1 MATPIGIGLIGLG
14 RHGMRYARHLLE
26 PLPEARLVAVCRR
39 DAAKGRAFAAD
50 RGLRFHEDYH
60 GLIADRAVQAVVV
73 VTPPS
78 LTRAICLE
86 AVRAGK
92 PLLIEKP
99 LAVSASDARV
109 MVEAADKA
117 GVPLMT
123 AQTLRFDA
131 AVQALKEES
140 AKVEPRRYV
149 VLTNR
154 VDPRPEVFQNPAD
167 YGGCGVLLEIGIHH
181 LDLIRFLTG
190 DEVREVSCDL
200 WREAPGEPESRAL
213 VRLRTVGGLPC
224 LIDVSRVS
232 EGRVGRAEWVGGK
245 GQIVA
250 DWYSHRL
257 SLVRSRTEVDEW
269 TVEDRPTLV
278 EVLRRFL
285 QALASNS
292 PMPVT
297 GLDGLRAVEIAEACY
312 ESAETGK
319 PARLG

>member
-1 MATPIGIGLIGLG
+1 MAASIGVGLIGLG
-14 RHGMRYARHLLE
+14 RHGTRYAKHLLE

-50 RGLRFHEDYH
+50 HGLRFHQDYQ
-60 GLIADRAVQAVVV
+60 GLIADQAVQAVVV

-78 LTRAICLE
+78 LTKAVCLT

-99 LAVSASDARV
+99 LAASASDARV

-131 AVQALKEES
+131 AVQALKKES
-140 AKVEPRRYV
+140 AKVEPRRYL

-167 YGGCGVLLEIGIHH
+167 YGGRGVLLEIGIHH
-181 LDLIRFLTG
+181 LDLVRFLTG

-200 WREAPGEPESRAL
+200 WREAPGKPESRAL
-213 VRLRTVGGLPC
+213 VRLQTVGGLSG

-250 DWYSHRL
+250 DWYGHRL

-278 EVLRRFL
+278 EVLQRFL
-285 QALASNS
+285 QALAGNG

-312 ESAETGK
+312 RSAEEGR
-319 PARLG
+319 AVQL

>member
-1 MATPIGIGLIGLG
+1 MAASIGVGLIGLG
-14 RHGMRYARHLLE
+14 RHGMRYAGHLLE

-39 DAAKGRAFAAD
+39 DAARGRAFAAD
-50 RGLRFHEDYH
+50 HGLRFHENYH
-60 GLIADRAVQAVVV
+60 GVIADRAVQAVVV

-78 LTRAICLE
+78 LTRAICLD

-131 AVQALKEES
+131 AVQALKKES
-140 AKVEPRRYV
+140 AKVEPHRYL

-167 YGGCGVLLEIGIHH
+167 YGGRGVLLEIGIHH
-181 LDLIRFLTG
+181 LDLVRFLTG

-200 WREAPGEPESRAL
+200 WREAPGKPESRAL
-213 VRLRTVGGLPC
+213 VRLHTVGGLSC

-232 EGRVGRAEWVGGK
+232 EGRVGRAEWVGGR

-250 DWYSHRL
+250 DWYGHRL
-257 SLVRSRTEVDEW
+257 LLVRSRTEADEW

-278 EVLRRFL
+278 EVLRGFF
-285 QALASNS
+285 QALASNG

-312 ESAETGK
+312 RSAEEGR
-319 PARLG
+319 AVQL